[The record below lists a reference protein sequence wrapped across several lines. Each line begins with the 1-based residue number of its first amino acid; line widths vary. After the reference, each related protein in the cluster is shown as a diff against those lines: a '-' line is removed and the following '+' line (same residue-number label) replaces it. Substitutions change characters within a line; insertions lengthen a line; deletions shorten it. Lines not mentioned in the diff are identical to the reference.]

1 VKEQVV
7 FVINNKLFLRPVE
20 GLCYEI
26 DVLGFHLWN
35 YRICILMDS
44 RLFIL
49 GDRVKSTGERGNNP
63 EKLDILSR
71 AFYEA
76 QNANAEMA
84 STFMG
89 PLCMQH
95 KKWYNCVLKNGMS
108 MARKHVRIYAT
119 LLLVFFSC
127 NSNERVKKEP
137 IVEPEMKDSIKLIY
151 QDNPNGVSVVL
162 EIDSAV
168 IGGET
173 YTAIY

>member
-1 VKEQVV
+1 
-7 FVINNKLFLRPVE
+7 
-20 GLCYEI
+20 
-26 DVLGFHLWN
+26 
-35 YRICILMDS
+35 
-44 RLFIL
+44 
-49 GDRVKSTGERGNNP
+49 
-63 EKLDILSR
+63 
-71 AFYEA
+71 
-76 QNANAEMA
+76 
-84 STFMG
+84 
-89 PLCMQH
+89 
-95 KKWYNCVLKNGMS
+95 